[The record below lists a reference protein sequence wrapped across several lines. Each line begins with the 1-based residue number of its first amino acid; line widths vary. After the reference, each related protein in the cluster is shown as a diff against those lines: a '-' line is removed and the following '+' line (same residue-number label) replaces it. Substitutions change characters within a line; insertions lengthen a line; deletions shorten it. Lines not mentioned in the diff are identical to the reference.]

1 MFCLRIFICTEYK
14 TRAFSALLEMLR
26 WFAGQQIRNTAVRSQ
41 PLLKYPW
48 TIPPPSVH
56 CRVLEE
62 TFAMQVPFQTST
74 QFWWLVEPNYT
85 SLHKV
90 SAPLLHDCVAT
101 LLANTWLGS
110 KRVITLDSN
119 FFLDYKKTCIK
130 PNEVL
135 VAILIPFTAQV
146 GTFTYTVSAGVLKV
160 SFIVEWVCV

>member
-1 MFCLRIFICTEYK
+1 M
-14 TRAFSALLEMLR
+14 
-26 WFAGQQIRNTAVRSQ
+26 
-41 PLLKYPW
+41 
-48 TIPPPSVH
+48 
-56 CRVLEE
+56 
-62 TFAMQVPFQTST
+62 
-74 QFWWLVEPNYT
+74 EPNYT

-160 SFIVEWVCV
+160 SFIVE